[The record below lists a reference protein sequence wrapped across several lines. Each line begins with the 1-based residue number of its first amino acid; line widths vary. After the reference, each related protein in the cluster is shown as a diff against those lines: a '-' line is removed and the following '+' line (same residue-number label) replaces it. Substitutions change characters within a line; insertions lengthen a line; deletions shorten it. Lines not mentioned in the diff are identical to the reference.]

1 MAIAMQEKPS
11 VCLII
16 TMLGQFSIRYGETA
30 LKLERN
36 NNTRAMQ
43 ALQMLLYSGAQELS
57 RAVLMDRLYGRDERV
72 TDPANNLKVTISNL
86 RKRLAQAGLPGTTI
100 QFSGGSYRWQS
111 SLPTEVDV
119 DCFYRQA
126 EAALA
131 ETGPGREEALQ
142 RACALYAGD
151 FLPHLQGEEWAV
163 AVAVHCRELYG
174 RCVRTLTDLLR
185 TRGANA
191 EVLTVATR
199 AAALCPQEEW
209 DALRI
214 ESLLA
219 LGHYQEAKAVYEET
233 VTRLDETFGVK
244 PSEQLVETLRKL
256 EQVSPERAVSMEQ
269 LQTVLVEDAIL
280 HGAYYCPFPSFIDT
294 YRAVGRMLER
304 SGQSAY
310 LMLCWLTD
318 RQGRPLEDRDRL
330 AKAIPQVSAAIQIAL
345 RRGDAYTQPCAGR
358 FLILLMGITRENC
371 TLVSNRIDARFR
383 ATSDRVRG
391 IVLHYK
397 SAPVG
402 GPGCVQIMGAAPG
415 WK

>member
-43 ALQMLLYSGAQELS
+43 ALQMLLYSGAQGLS

-86 RKRLAQAGLPGTTI
+86 
-100 QFSGGSYRWQS
+100 
-111 SLPTEVDV
+111 
-119 DCFYRQA
+119 QA